1 MEANPAPPSS
11 SSLLDLFPGGYSS
24 IQSLLPYAHIF
35 SLRPYSCA
43 FLSPALKLGT
53 RVPRI
58 QLTRLLLV
66 CIGPGR
72 RLFCPPLL
80 FQPFYFD
87 P

>member
-1 MEANPAPPSS
+1 MEANPALPSP
-11 SSLLDLFPGGYSS
+11 SSLLNLFPGGSSS
-24 IQSLLPYAHIF
+24 IQSLLLYADIF
-35 SLRPYSCA
+35 SLRPYSCT
-43 FLSPALKLGT
+43 FLSPALKVGT

-72 RLFCPPLL
+72 RLFCPLLL
-80 FQPFYFD
+80 FQPFYSD